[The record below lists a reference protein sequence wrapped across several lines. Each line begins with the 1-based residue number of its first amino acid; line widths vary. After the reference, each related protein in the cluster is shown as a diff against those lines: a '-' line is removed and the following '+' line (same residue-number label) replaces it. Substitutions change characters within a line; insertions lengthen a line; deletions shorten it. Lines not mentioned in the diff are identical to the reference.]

1 MSDDNRLWAF
11 ALNIYSDPEVAA
23 ACLQLQDEFGLSVN
37 RLLFALW
44 LAREQRQL
52 GRLQLDDRQLADWH
66 DSVLLPLRQLR
77 YRVREQ
83 REQQS
88 LDKQGFNSCY
98 QQLKQ
103 AELEAERVELDRL
116 YQLADD
122 CRVSTHDL
130 SDLARSNIK
139 VCLMHRNVG
148 NSEGLEALLEILI
161 IKLKP

>member
-1 MSDDNRLWAF
+1 MSDDNRLWDF
-11 ALNIYSDPEVAA
+11 ALKIYSDPQVEAV
-23 ACLQLQDEFGLSVN
+23 CMQLQDGYGLSVN

-44 LAREQRQL
+44 LAREKRQL
-52 GRLQLDDRQLADWH
+52 GFQQLADRRLSEWH
-66 DSVLLPLRQLR
+66 DTVLLPLRQLR

-83 REQQS
+83 RQQQS

-139 VCLMHRNVG
+139 VCLKHSNAQ

-161 IKLKP
+161 IKLKL